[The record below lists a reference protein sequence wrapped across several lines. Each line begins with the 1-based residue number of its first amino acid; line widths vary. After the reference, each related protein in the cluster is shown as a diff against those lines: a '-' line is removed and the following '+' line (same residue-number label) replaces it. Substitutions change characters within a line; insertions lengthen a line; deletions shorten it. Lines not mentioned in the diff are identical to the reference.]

1 MSNGPASAWF
11 AAEMD
16 NTSSRDSRQHLSA
29 EGLHQPQREVDE
41 DEKKKKDSDPLE
53 NEEQNIEAILKSPE
67 EISTPL
73 IGQNN
78 TGQELAVGSEILVE
92 GEKKKKRKKHRTK
105 NQSEGDQ
112 QGRVQETAE
121 ALVNLSS
128 EAGVGKDKAND
139 QEKAG
144 AEETK
149 KKKKRSKKHRGV
161 DESAMMDVEENL
173 VPSQMEASNQN
184 ADTVDTS
191 AVLADPTVAAFT
203 DALSNVP
210 EVQLQLPTGNN
221 IPQAVAPMDQ
231 SGLQDI
237 LIPDQQIITEH
248 LAAHMA
254 KMTHPAPQQ
263 QPAEDMLEQRI
274 MTELAMVS
282 SDGFVPVNQSTGVDN
297 LTASTAAANKSAQKR
312 KRPNIPVPINPLVD
326 PQLMQL
332 DQQAALVTTADINDP
347 NNRSKKRMLRP
358 GPASDATILDEVLEE
373 EDMPET
379 PDNFAR
385 RAYKRKPAN
394 PGEGKISW
402 DNTPSAS
409 TPVMV
414 NGGTFSLEERHTID
428 MALNEYRK
436 VHSMSMDELK
446 DRVWGNTRK
455 KDEFWDTICN
465 SVPSRSRASV
475 YKHVRRS
482 CHIFEQRAKWT
493 PEEDAELA
501 SLVAEKGN
509 KWKDIGDALGR
520 MGEDCRDRYRNYVKC
535 GNNRG
540 TDRWSEMEETL
551 LRNTVEQH
559 KEETRQIFLQEGKEL
574 PPPEKEDTVLIN
586 WTIVSDK
593 MENKRSRIQCRYKWK
608 KMLAQKEKVK
618 AAPLGVTYVGGK
630 KKRLTYD
637 ISAMLPGDKQWL
649 LVQIRNSHAT
659 QENQIPW
666 DLIAKYDKDVGI
678 WTHKDLKNA
687 YKKFREHIPHKRR
700 PLAEIL
706 KQLLQ
711 EIENE
716 HTPEARMQRF
726 IPNPDVVN
734 ISAQEPSPAAT
745 LFEQQLFQMANAANT
760 SEQVMVVELQLMA
773 GAALNVHQEAEDEN
787 DRELG
792 KRLRGFIDENMT

>member
-1 MSNGPASAWF
+1 MSDGPASAWF

-29 EGLHQPQREVDE
+29 EELHQPQREIDE
-41 DEKKKKDSDPLE
+41 DEVMQYAAAAEQLLASTNLEEEKQRKKKKKKRKDSNLLE
-53 NEEQNIEAILKSPE
+53 NEEQNIEATMKSTE

-73 IGQNN
+73 IGQNH

-105 NQSEGDQ
+105 EQSEGENDQ

-121 ALVNLSS
+121 ALVNLRS
-128 EAGVGKDKAND
+128 EAGVEKDEAND
-139 QEKAG
+139 QEEAG

-149 KKKKRSKKHRGV
+149 KKKKRSKKHREV
-161 DESAMMDVEENL
+161 DESAMIDVEENL
-173 VPSQMEASNQN
+173 APSQTEASNQN

-191 AVLADPTVAAFT
+191 TVIADPTVTALT
-203 DALSNVP
+203 NALSNVP
-210 EVQLQLPTGNN
+210 GDQLQLPTGNN

-237 LIPDQQIITEH
+237 VIPDQQIITEH

-254 KMTHPAPQQ
+254 KMTHPGPHQ

-282 SDGFVPVNQSTGVDN
+282 SDGFVPVNQGPGVN
-297 LTASTAAANKSAQKR
+297 ALTASTAANKSAQKR
-312 KRPNIPVPINPLVD
+312 KRPNIAAPINELVD

-332 DQQAALVTTADINDP
+332 DQQAALVTTADVNDP
-347 NNRSKKRMLRP
+347 NNESKKRMRRP
-358 GPASDATILDEVLEE
+358 GPVSDATIADEIFEE

-379 PDNFAR
+379 PENSAR
-385 RAYKRKPAN
+385 RAYKRKTAN

-402 DNTPSAS
+402 DTTPSAS

-428 MALNEYRK
+428 MALNEYCK

-509 KWKDIGDALGR
+509 KWKEIGDALGR

-540 TDRWSEMEETL
+540 TDRWSEVEETL

-574 PPPEKEDTVLIN
+574 PPPEEEDAVLIN

-649 LVQIRNSHAT
+649 LIQYVSSASNFLRT
-659 QENQIPW
+659 V
-666 DLIAKYDKDVGI
+666 LIFMF
-678 WTHKDLKNA
+678 L
-687 YKKFREHIPHKRR
+687 
-700 PLAEIL
+700 
-706 KQLLQ
+706 
-711 EIENE
+711 
-716 HTPEARMQRF
+716 
-726 IPNPDVVN
+726 
-734 ISAQEPSPAAT
+734 
-745 LFEQQLFQMANAANT
+745 
-760 SEQVMVVELQLMA
+760 
-773 GAALNVHQEAEDEN
+773 
-787 DRELG
+787 
-792 KRLRGFIDENMT
+792 